1 MAVFLAGVGNAELFK
16 KVNDTEY
23 LFASAKTLTES
34 SITIGVSEEDIR
46 AGMGAKLYGK
56 YFHTSTFDLK
66 LTDAM
71 FRLEYLAASV
81 GSEIDF
87 GGDVFTTEEV
97 ITGADGILKVTGT
110 PVSMTAGGK
119 VLVYV
124 KKPEDEYFATYEY
137 GAAGV
142 VEVGSETAVVF
153 DKTAT
158 YCVKY
163 LHTNDNARTLTVKAN
178 FTPDTLRL
186 YLTCNLYSGDDKN
199 PSTGTKIGSITVM
212 VPRFMLKGNQE
223 LSMSMTGAATTSLE
237 GSALA
242 ADAEGCEG
250 EGIYAKIIE
259 VVDGI
264 TWKDKIKKIIVDNA
278 SVETDGDIDDVIEVY
293 ALIDGMAPKNLVA
306 GKDFELSGDGLT
318 ISGAGVSGTI
328 EAETV
333 VTVTGLDMYAGMT
346 ATKTYTVADGE

>member
-16 KVNDTEY
+16 KVDDKEY
-23 LFASAKTLTES
+23 MFASAKTLTES

-87 GGDVFTTEEV
+87 GGEVFKTVEMKSDQNGK
-97 ITGADGILKVTGT
+97 ITVADAVAMSGDTVY
-110 PVSMTAGGK
+110 
-119 VLVYV
+119 VYV
-124 KKPEDEYFATYEY
+124 KKPADEYFATYALDTDGEI
-137 GAAGV
+137 V
-142 VEVGSETAVVF
+142 DTLEME
-153 DKTAT
+153 AT

-163 LHTNDNARTLTVKAN
+163 LYTNDNARTLTVKAN
-178 FTPDTLRL
+178 FIPDTLRL
-186 YLTCNLYSGDDKN
+186 YLTCNLFSGDDKN

-212 VPRFMLKGNQE
+212 VPRFMLKGNQD

-259 VVDGI
+259 VIDGMN
-264 TWKDKIKKIIVDNA
+264 WKDKIKKIIVSDE
-278 SVETDGDIDDVIEVY
+278 SEETSGDVNDTIEVY
-293 ALIDGMAPKNLVA
+293 AIIDGMAPKKLTA
-306 GKDFELSGDGLT
+306 GTDYEAAGTGLT
-318 ISGAGVSGTI
+318 VNGDVISGTI
-328 EAETV
+328 TKDA
-333 VTVTGLDMYAGMT
+333 TVTITGKGMYEGHT
-346 ATKTYTVADGE
+346 ATKTYTYVAADGE

>member
-16 KVNDTEY
+16 KVNNTEY

-87 GGDVFTTEEV
+87 GGQVFKVEE
-97 ITGADGILKVTGT
+97 IKAAESKLTISGT
-110 PVSMTAGGK
+110 PVPMTSGGK
-119 VLVYV
+119 TFIYI
-124 KKPEDEYFATYEY
+124 KKPEDEYFTTYEY
-137 GAAGV
+137 AEGNIKDMSGAVATFDNG
-142 VEVGSETAVVF
+142 AV
-153 DKTAT
+153 

-163 LHTNDNARTLTVKAN
+163 LFDNDNARTLTVKAN
-178 FTPDTLRL
+178 FIPDTLRL
-186 YLTCNLYSGDDKN
+186 YLSCNLYSGDDKN
-199 PSTGTKIGSITVM
+199 PSTGTKIGSITIM

-223 LSMSMTGAATTSLE
+223 LSMSMTGAATTALE

-259 VVDGI
+259 VIDGI
-264 TWKDKIKKIIVDNA
+264 TWKDKIKDIIVDNA
-278 SVETDGDIDDVIEVY
+278 TEETDGTIDDVIEVY
-293 ALIDGMAPKNLVA
+293 ALIDGMAPKKLVA
-306 GKDFELSGDGLT
+306 NRDFTLSAEGLT
-318 ISGAGVSGTI
+318 INGASVSGTI
-328 EAETV
+328 AESKV
-333 VTVTGLDMYAGMT
+333 VNVQGTGMYAGKT
-346 ATKTYTVADGE
+346 KTKTYTVAG

>member
-16 KVNDTEY
+16 VVDNQEQ
-23 LFASAKTLTES
+23 LWASAKTLTES

-81 GSEIDF
+81 GSELEF
-87 GGDVFTTEEV
+87 GGEVFKDEQLTTV
-97 ITGADGILKVTGT
+97 
-110 PVSMTAGGK
+110 GK
-119 VLVYV
+119 VLTLSTAAVPMLTNTGDNVDKIYAYV
-124 KKPEDEYFATYEY
+124 RKPSEDTYRTYEVVDNQVTVPED
-137 GAAGV
+137 G
-142 VEVGSETAVVF
+142 
-153 DKTAT
+153 T

-163 LHTNDNARTLTVKAN
+163 LYTNDNARTLTVKAN
-178 FTPDTLRL
+178 FIPDTLRL

-199 PSTGTKIGSITVM
+199 PSTGTRIGSITVM
-212 VPRFMLKGNQE
+212 VPRFMLKGNQD

-242 ADAEGCEG
+242 ADAEGCDG

-259 VVDGI
+259 VIDG
-264 TWKDKIKKIIVDNA
+264 TNWKDQVIAIAVDNGTETVA
-278 SVETDGDIDDVIEVY
+278 AGVEFEDTLVVY
-293 ALIDGMAPKNLVA
+293 ALFNGMLPKQVKVSDYTA
-306 GKDFELSGDGLT
+306 STVDGLT
-318 ISGAGVSGTI
+318 VEGGKVSGTLEDGV
-328 EAETV
+328 EATI
-333 VTVTGLDMYAGMT
+333 TIALKDTDKT
-346 ATKTYTVADGE
+346 ITKTYIGETAE

>member
-16 KVNDTEY
+16 KVNNTEY

-87 GGDVFTTEEV
+87 GGEVFVTVEKDLAAKGAIEVADAVPMTGDTTY
-97 ITGADGILKVTGT
+97 
-110 PVSMTAGGK
+110 
-119 VLVYV
+119 VYI
-124 KKPEDEYFATYEY
+124 KKPEDEYFATYKLN
-137 GAAGV
+137 G
-142 VEVGSETAVVF
+142 
-153 DKTAT
+153 DNKTEEEFEEGK

-163 LHTNDNARTLTVKAN
+163 LYKNDNARTLTVKAN

-199 PSTGTKIGSITVM
+199 PSTGTKIGSITIM

-223 LSMSMTGAATTSLE
+223 LSMSMTGAATTALE

-259 VVDGI
+259 VIDGV
-264 TWKDKIKKIIVDNA
+264 TWADKIKKIIVDTESEEA
-278 SVETDGDIDDVIEVY
+278 EDGMVNDILEVY
-293 ALIDGMAPKNLVA
+293 AIIDGMAPKKLT
-306 GKDFELSGDGLT
+306 KDAKDGYTVECGEGLEAKGNT
-318 ISGAGVSGTI
+318 IVGEIS
-328 EAETV
+328 AETV
-333 VTVTGLDMYAGMT
+333 VTVTGTGIYAGKT
-346 ATKTYTVADGE
+346 ATKTYTVKA